1 MEGYVSRGTATSS
14 GSVLE
19 MEFIMSLDWRTLNW
33 LETRMNELIQEGV
46 PEDKAADQ
54 AYEELESCG

>member
-1 MEGYVSRGTATSS
+1 MGQKVLGGTI
-14 GSVLE
+14 
-19 MEFIMSLDWRTLNW
+19 IMSLDFRVLNW

-54 AYEELESCG
+54 AYEELESCC

>member
-1 MEGYVSRGTATSS
+1 
-14 GSVLE
+14 
-19 MEFIMSLDWRTLNW
+19 MSLDWRTLNW

-54 AYEELESCG
+54 AYEELESCGQQKLY

>member
-1 MEGYVSRGTATSS
+1 
-14 GSVLE
+14 
-19 MEFIMSLDWRTLNW
+19 MSPDWRTLNW

-54 AYEELESCG
+54 AYEELEPWG

>member
-1 MEGYVSRGTATSS
+1 
-14 GSVLE
+14 
-19 MEFIMSLDWRTLNW
+19 MSLDWRTLNW

-54 AYEELESCG
+54 AYAELESGG